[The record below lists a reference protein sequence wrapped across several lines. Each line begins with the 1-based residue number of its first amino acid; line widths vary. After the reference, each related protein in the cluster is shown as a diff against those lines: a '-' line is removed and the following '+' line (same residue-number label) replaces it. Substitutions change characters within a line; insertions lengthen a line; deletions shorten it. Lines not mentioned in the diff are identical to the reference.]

1 MFLFVQE
8 RIFNSFDGKYLLCC
22 DLGTDEVYTYD
33 KNLCEVSRARVPSGH
48 GARHLAYTN
57 GCVYCANELMSSVSF
72 FDYNDGVLNY
82 ITTVKTLPDDF
93 YEESTVAAIR
103 AKDNWLYVSNR
114 GHNSISVFELCES
127 VPRLKACVDCGGMS
141 PRDFEIFGDLLVCT
155 NENSD
160 NVTFFDVS
168 ENIPARMNIELNI
181 KSPLCVVE
189 G

>member
-1 MFLFVQE
+1 MASICFAVTLGQMKFIHMIRICVRYQEPECRPDTVQGIL
-8 RIFNSFDGKYLLCC
+8 RIQMGVF
-22 DLGTDEVYTYD
+22 T
-33 KNLCEVSRARVPSGH
+33 
-48 GARHLAYTN
+48 
-57 GCVYCANELMSSVSF
+57 CANELMSSVSF

-93 YEESTVAAIR
+93 YEESTVAAIC

-160 NVTFFDVS
+160 NVTFLMSVRIF
-168 ENIPARMNIELNI
+168 LH
-181 KSPLCVVE
+181 